1 MSLDRR
7 WLAIAVGTVW
17 WAGMCYT
24 SALASTF
31 LLSNGGQIEGRL
43 LNPDQQPRV
52 DYQIEVSEGGRL
64 VLRAEQV
71 QRVLTLSDEVRW
83 YQQWLPKVPNTV
95 EGHWAMAEQCRL
107 KDLQT
112 QREYHLNQILQLDP
126 DHREARSQ
134 LGFSRV
140 KDQWIKTDQWM
151 QRQGYVR
158 YRGAWR
164 MPHDIALEK
173 LKEEADKSQ
182 REWIRKIQNWRTW
195 ILKAR
200 GNQQQAT
207 AAIRAIEDP
216 AAAAGLI
223 EIIENEK
230 DPPDLR
236 RLCIQVLGKLRTPRS
251 IDVFVQRAMR
261 DPDPNIRDACL
272 DELTRFGTTQAVWR
286 FQALLKS
293 ADNKQVNRAGA
304 CLAVLKDPEATQSLI
319 DALVTEHKYLYQTG
333 GSPGQMNLGFGSG
346 GAGGGGTF
354 GVGGRPKVINR
365 EHKNEGV
372 LSALVSIWPGVN
384 FGYDQQAWKAWLAD
398 QHDPKTTT
406 LRREP

>member
-1 MSLDRR
+1 MNCD
-7 WLAIAVGTVW
+7 I
-17 WAGMCYT
+17 
-24 SALASTF
+24 
-31 LLSNGGQIEGRL
+31 
-43 LNPDQQPRV
+43 
-52 DYQIEVSEGGRL
+52 
-64 VLRAEQV
+64 
-71 QRVLTLSDEVRW
+71 RW
-83 YQQWLPKVPNTV
+83 YQQWSPKVPNTV

-107 KDLQT
+107 KNLQT

-126 DHREARSQ
+126 DHQDARSQ

-140 KDQWIKTDQWM
+140 KEQWIKTDQWT
-151 QRQGYVR
+151 QRQGYEGYVR

-164 MPHDIALEK
+164 MPYDIALEK
-173 LKEEADKSQ
+173 LRKEAKDSET
-182 REWIRKIQNWRTW
+182 EWIRKIQNWRIA

-200 GNQQQAT
+200 GNQQQAV
-207 AAIRAIEDP
+207 AAIRAIENP

-251 IDVFVQRAMR
+251 IEVFVQRAMR

-272 DELTRFGTTQAVWR
+272 DELKHFGTRQAVWR
-286 FQALLKS
+286 FQTLLKS

-319 DALVTEHKYLYQTG
+319 DALVTEHKYLHQPG

-354 GVGGRPKVINR
+354 GVGGRPKVISR

-372 LSALVSIWPGVN
+372 LSALVSIWPGFN
-384 FGYDQQAWKAWLAD
+384 FGYDQEAWKAWLAD

-406 LRREP
+406 LRRGL